1 MESQRRNGRGHG
13 RITVLA
19 LMVVASL
26 AGGVVSS
33 YVTAYAAIRPSK
45 IASVP
50 DDSDTSKIQPSEMDP
65 FTEPSV
71 PVDGDIWI
79 ERSGVSPTR
88 SLIFKIYE
96 SGAWRTL
103 ASAGY

>member
-1 MESQRRNGRGHG
+1 MESQSLKTRGHSRG
-13 RITVLA
+13 AVFA

-26 AGGVVSS
+26 MGGVVSS

-45 IASVP
+45 IASVS
-50 DDSDTSKIQPSEMDP
+50 DDGDTSKIQPSEMNP

-79 ERSGVSPTR
+79 ERTGVSPSRT
-88 SLIFKIYE
+88 LTFKIYE
-96 SGAWRTL
+96 GGDWRTL
-103 ASAGY
+103 ASAAY